1 MIFLP
6 KTTWA
11 PKGTVYI
18 FGGLQNMGLYQTKN
32 FKYDINS
39 DTFTE
44 VEQYGQNDYRIS
56 FNLLP
61 LISNRFILFV
71 SND

>member
-1 MIFLP
+1 
-6 KTTWA
+6 
-11 PKGTVYI
+11 
-18 FGGLQNMGLYQTKN
+18 MGLYQTKN